1 MRLQIH
7 INSMKGAL
15 FMSTSSLW
23 RIIRSLLISYLC
35 SAIILILLTVLLY
48 KFRLDEAQITLGIH
62 GTYILSCLLGG
73 FLAGK
78 SMKSKRLLWGLL
90 TGILYFMFLLLVS
103 SLQERSVTSDLP
115 QIMKILGICA
125 GSGMIGGILS

>member
-15 FMSTSSLW
+15 FMSTTTLW
-23 RIIRSLLISYLC
+23 RIIRTLLISYLC

-48 KFRLDEAQITLGIH
+48 KFRLDESQITLGIY

-103 SLQERSVTSDLP
+103 SLQEQSVTSELP
-115 QIMKILGICA
+115 QILKILGLCA